1 MIVRPSSG
9 DPDVWVPVLGAP
21 EEQSPEGL
29 PPGAHVVLLT
39 EDPTDGLRGRRRGL
53 EVRDTILVVGVGRP
67 KFAFL
72 FRKEVEGTVAENVL
86 RYGVGGLN
94 IDGCRVR
101 TNDNLNGGAYAG
113 ERRTKTTTWQSDDR
127 SEGKGSGFRQGIGDF
142 AQPEGRWPSNLVFV
156 HGEGCR
162 RAGTKKV
169 RAITGTLNGSWRT
182 GGHYSGGWAGTE
194 TQDLGKP
201 IGYGDA
207 EGNEEVPVYECE
219 AGCPVAELD
228 RQSGS
233 SRSLKSNS
241 PRGTR
246 PRGMGE
252 PGERKGD
259 PFPNGP
265 TYSDQGGASRFF
277 PQFKAEAEVIGW
289 LGRLIGFEGSE

>member
-9 DPDVWVPVLGAP
+9 DPDVWVPIGRAP
-21 EEQSPEGL
+21 DGQSPDGL
-29 PPGAHVVLLT
+29 PPGSHVVLLT

-53 EVRDTILVVGVGRP
+53 EVRDTILVVGVGGP

-72 FRKEVEGTVAENVL
+72 FRKEIEGTVSENVL

-94 IDGCRVR
+94 IGACRVR
-101 TNDNLNGGAYAG
+101 TNDNLNGGAYSG
-113 ERRTKTTTWQSDDR
+113 GGRPTTGYSPTASIK
-127 SEGKGSGFRQGIGDF
+127 SGMLAEGKGRLDPTEYR
-142 AQPEGRWPSNLVFV
+142 QPEGRWPSNLVFV

-182 GGHYSGGWAGTE
+182 GGQYSGGYTGADP
-194 TQDLGKP
+194 QDLGKP

-228 RQSGS
+228 RQSGERAAGHWPS
-233 SRSLKSNS
+233 H
-241 PRGTR
+241 RGVGGTST
-246 PRGMGE
+246 
-252 PGERKGD
+252 
-259 PFPNGP
+259 NGHGGQEDLVES
-265 TYSDQGGASRFF
+265 YSEGGGASRFF
-277 PQFKAEAEVIGW
+277 PQFKDEAEVIGW
-289 LGRLIGFEGSE
+289 LGRLIGLEGSE